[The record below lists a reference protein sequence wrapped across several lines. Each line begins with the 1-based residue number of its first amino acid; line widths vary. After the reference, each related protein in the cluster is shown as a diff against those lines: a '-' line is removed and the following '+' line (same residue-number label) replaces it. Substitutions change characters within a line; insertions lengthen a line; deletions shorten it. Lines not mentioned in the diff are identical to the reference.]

1 MISTILLVFS
11 LVLAIL
17 AAANVGHPRV
27 NLGWA
32 AFAFYVASLL
42 FGGYHLR

>member
-1 MISTILLVFS
+1 MPISSILLLIA

-17 AAANVGHPRV
+17 AALPISSPI

-32 AFAFYVASLL
+32 AFAFFLASELL
-42 FGGYHLR
+42 R